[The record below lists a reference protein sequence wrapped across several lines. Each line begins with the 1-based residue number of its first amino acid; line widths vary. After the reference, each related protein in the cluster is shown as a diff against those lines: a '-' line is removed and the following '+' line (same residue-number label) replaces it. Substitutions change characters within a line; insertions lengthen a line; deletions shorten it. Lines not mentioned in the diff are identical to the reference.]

1 VPSGVPGAQSNQPPT
16 PATAPVN
23 GPAANLQ
30 GAQGGTQGSVRREST
45 TSYEV
50 DRTQRTTRNA
60 TGTVKRLSAA
70 VVVNHRVVT
79 DARGRTTSTP
89 LTPEE
94 LEKLTALV
102 EQGVG
107 FKRDRGDSVRVIN
120 APFRAEP
127 APKTEEL
134 PLWKQTWVVDMLR
147 AAAMPAALIF
157 VAPPPPPGANL
168 DTVVDDTPLLPGQDG
183 YTAGTPALPSP
194 EHSRRLEEARQLA
207 IDNPIAV
214 AHVLRSMMNGE
225 EAKA

>member
-1 VPSGVPGAQSNQPPT
+1 
-16 PATAPVN
+16 
-23 GPAANLQ
+23 
-30 GAQGGTQGSVRREST
+30 
-45 TSYEV
+45 
-50 DRTQRTTRNA
+50 
-60 TGTVKRLSAA
+60 
-70 VVVNHRVVT
+70 
-79 DARGRTTSTP
+79 
-89 LTPEE
+89 
-94 LEKLTALV
+94 
-102 EQGVG
+102 
-107 FKRDRGDSVRVIN
+107 VRVIN

-157 VAPPPPPGANL
+157 VALLIVLTTIRPALKTLMAPPPPPPPGANL